1 MSKSAKKDDRKKVAL
16 DLDVYETLKNFSR
29 HQGLKLR
36 HLIAAMTEI
45 ALSNDTLSNQIV
57 DLAAIKGMEEPSL
70 KVEISDQNPPI

>member
-29 HQGLKLR
+29 HKGLKLR
-36 HLIAAMTEI
+36 HLIAAMTDI

-57 DLAAIKGMEEPSL
+57 DLATIKGIEEPSL
-70 KVEISDQNPPI
+70 KTEISNQNIPV

>member
-1 MSKSAKKDDRKKVAL
+1 
-16 DLDVYETLKNFSR
+16 
-29 HQGLKLR
+29 
-36 HLIAAMTEI
+36 MTEI

>member
-1 MSKSAKKDDRKKVAL
+1 MSKSAKKDDRKKVSL
-16 DLDVYETLKNFSR
+16 ELDVYETLKNFSR
-29 HQGLKLR
+29 HKGLKLR

>member
-1 MSKSAKKDDRKKVAL
+1 MAKSAKKDDRKKVAL

-29 HQGLKLR
+29 HKGLKLR

-70 KVEISDQNPPI
+70 KVEISVQNPPI